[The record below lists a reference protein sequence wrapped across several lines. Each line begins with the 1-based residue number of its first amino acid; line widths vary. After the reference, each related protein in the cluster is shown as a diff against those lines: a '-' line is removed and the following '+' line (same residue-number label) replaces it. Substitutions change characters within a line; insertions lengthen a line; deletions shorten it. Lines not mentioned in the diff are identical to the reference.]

1 MPPSYCSDDED
12 CEIHSVASVTDV
24 SVSYPGL
31 AQVDS
36 EYWDSDGNG
45 QYSDEL
51 SGASLAQIG
60 YGSSRDDEHSD
71 ELSGASLAQIAQ
83 DSSDGYYEHSD
94 DALSGASLA
103 QIAQD
108 GRSEGYDDDSVDTA
122 RGSLAQ
128 IEAEGSDDYTAGYF
142 AQISRGKGNKQARG
156 SQPTQGAGGNGLAQI
171 DESSNST
178 MGWGKGGKGD
188 GLAQVDEVS
197 SSTMNWGK
205 GGGLA

>member
-1 MPPSYCSDDED
+1 MLDDTSSDED
-12 CEIHSVASVTDV
+12 YEQPSVASVTWG
-24 SVSYPGL
+24 PGF

-71 ELSGASLAQIAQ
+71 ELSDYSLAQIAQ
-83 DSSDGYYEHSD
+83 DGRSDGYYEHSD

-108 GRSEGYDDDSVDTA
+108 GLSEGYDDDSVDTA